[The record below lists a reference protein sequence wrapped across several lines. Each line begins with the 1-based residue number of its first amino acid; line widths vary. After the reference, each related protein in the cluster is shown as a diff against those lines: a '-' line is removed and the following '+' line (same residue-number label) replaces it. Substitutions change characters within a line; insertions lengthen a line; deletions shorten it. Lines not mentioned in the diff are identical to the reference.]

1 MNTNDVL
8 RFLGWRL
15 LTYMWLDTNRL
26 FFFAIVDAINEHN
39 EQIRQKAIE
48 EYEDASKT
56 GIETETEVIV
66 IENTN
71 EDVSE
76 DKSEDE

>member
-8 RFLGWRL
+8 RFLGWGL
-15 LTYMWLDTNRL
+15 LTYMWLKINRL

-48 EYEDASKT
+48 EYQDASKT
-56 GIETETEVIV
+56 VIETETEVI

-71 EDVSE
+71 EDVRE
-76 DKSEDE
+76 DESEDE